1 MKLAN
6 FKWFALSVIV
16 LAGCGDSKSDNEL
29 DNPDGPQGSG
39 TTEVMTPEKSK
50 TFLQN
55 TATDFLNKF
64 NPEDQKAAIELAAY
78 YAEEYGDLDAPEEFI
93 IKADGKNRMPA
104 TYLKALAAAA
114 KGDMDGLTRAA
125 TAYSY
130 TIKFGQFTGVYEP
143 NTKKGE
149 WVKTGESKD
158 VVFKF
163 TNKGGQPVE
172 LTVSQDGGTY
182 DVDFTI
188 NDWDW
193 DYDEATGSWEDF
205 EVEHNYYLS
214 VPKKVNVSLK
224 ENGKELANS
233 SVVSSIDVKGH
244 TLSAEVVAN
253 LMNLKAE
260 ANVAG
265 NDSKVEA
272 NTSFYV
278 SGEIVATAYATV
290 TGNHLCDK
298 TKYQSF
304 EDMDDDEVE
313 EELSKML
320 KNGDCGVDVLGKVQ
334 VYGQVTYYK
343 ELPSDLDGWF
353 DSYDYESKETAHNEC
368 QRACNRLNDKIKT
381 QLRYD
386 KTATDQAT
394 LQFIPGLDEWG
405 SYSWEYYVTCNLLF
419 PDKTTYSI
427 DSYFENFT
435 NVTNK
440 WDTLLDAYEKIW
452 DSAKVRK

>member
-1 MKLAN
+1 M
-6 FKWFALSVIV
+6 
-16 LAGCGDSKSDNEL
+16 
-29 DNPDGPQGSG
+29 
-39 TTEVMTPEKSK
+39 
-50 TFLQN
+50 
-55 TATDFLNKF
+55 
-64 NPEDQKAAIELAAY
+64 
-78 YAEEYGDLDAPEEFI
+78 
-93 IKADGKNRMPA
+93 
-104 TYLKALAAAA
+104 
-114 KGDMDGLTRAA
+114 
-125 TAYSY
+125 
-130 TIKFGQFTGVYEP
+130 
-143 NTKKGE
+143 
-149 WVKTGESKD
+149 
-158 VVFKF
+158 VFKF